1 MKILLKQISK
11 RIPLEISFFSLLGK
25 FPRFLK
31 AKLCGRIIK
40 ETHGELLE
48 GFHINISY
56 RTLGEIAGEIWIS
69 KGSPGEISFI
79 NGVIS
84 EGYCWRVVKNFLK
97 KLLEKFLE
105 GLMIFWKNTRTDFWK
120 FWWNP
125 WGIRGKLS
133 RGSIRI
139 LS

>member
-56 RTLGEIAGEIWIS
+56 RTLGEIAGEI
-69 KGSPGEISFI
+69 
-79 NGVIS
+79 
-84 EGYCWRVVKNFLK
+84 
-97 KLLEKFLE
+97 
-105 GLMIFWKNTRTDFWK
+105 
-120 FWWNP
+120 
-125 WGIRGKLS
+125 
-133 RGSIRI
+133 
-139 LS
+139 